1 MSVLVLFDG
10 NAKPGNG
17 KDITNWLRDELHHTR
32 GFDGCN
38 GITIHSN
45 QDNPDNMVFVENWD
59 SRQQY
64 EKYLAWRTERGDLEK
79 WGGWLSGAPSIRY
92 FDNARV

>member
-1 MSVLVLFDG
+1 MSILVLLEV

-38 GITIHSN
+38 GITIHTN
-45 QDNPDNMVFVENWD
+45 QKEPNNLVFVEDWD
-59 SRQQY
+59 SLPQY
-64 EKYLAWRTERGDLEK
+64 EKYLAFRTERGDIGKL
-79 WGGWLSGAPSIRY
+79 GAWLAGEPSIRY
-92 FDNARV
+92 FENAGV

>member
-10 NAKPGNG
+10 NAKPGNA

-45 QDNPDNMVFVENWD
+45 QDDPNNIVMVEDWD

-64 EKYLAWRTERGDLEK
+64 EKYLAWRTERGRREI
-79 WGGWLSGAPSIRY
+79 GGMAHRRAQYSLL
-92 FDNARV
+92 